1 MTSTER
7 IQSTVLSLVETLNI
21 NGNMKEEYEKL
32 AQEEE
37 AVNLRLESLFKRQCH
52 IEGKLRGMTKVLPN
66 LQIVHSDAQQLAEM
80 ITFTSTLAENVSAK
94 VRQLD
99 IARSRASDC
108 QQRVHDL
115 LDLQLCAEGVKAS
128 LHSEDYEKAA
138 AHVHRFLAMDQH
150 LLEQTADIAEDCTN
164 VTNSFSLLQDAASQ
178 LRSVVNL
185 RFDEAVRAED
195 LASVERFFKLFPL
208 LGLHDEGLEKFSN
221 YLSTKIAD
229 TANGNLKTALST
241 QASDRRANIIFADTL
256 TLLFEGIARIIEIHQ
271 PLIETYYDFS
281 EFSLHVGVNF
291 TGFLFLTA
299 LGYNTDIS
307 AHVQKLRRIVAE
319 MQRCRRLEALAQ
331 AGEGEE
337 PQEGVG
343 VGVGAGA
350 GAEVRQLDP
359 ALGELAIAHARYAL
373 FERFLRRRLAAD
385 ADAGAATDA
394 DRRARLLE
402 VDAALARGD
411 TCRRMQELLSTY
423 LGLERLFMVQSV
435 RKAIAL
441 DALDDAGG
449 AGGLCS
455 SAVDDVFFILRKCIR
470 RAASSGSLDGTCA
483 VINNAG
489 ALLEEELCSALRAR
503 LRQGYPSGYLD
514 LTQAYNS
521 VLAGRLQ
528 PTDSEQ
534 QRVLF
539 LAALNNADS
548 ASEYVETLVKQVS
561 DEIPVSTPMER
572 SKLDSCLH
580 GLSSSTSGIKSVL
593 DYGIQQLRASAVKP
607 RVGPWV
613 DSFQSVSHQ
622 LSEDE
627 FTAYEADQ
635 PFVQTLVRNL
645 HGLLEN
651 FKESLTP
658 GNYDTL
664 VTILTEEVTIHLEKA
679 VFKTSFNRL
688 GGLVLDKEVRA
699 LASFL
704 TSSTSWSVRDKFAR
718 LTQMATLLNLEKVTE
733 ISDYWGSSTGPLTWR
748 LTPSEI
754 RQVLALRVDFR
765 SDDIKRLKL

>member
-7 IQSTVLSLVETLNI
+7 IQSTVLSLVETVNI

-271 PLIETYYDFS
+271 PLIETYYGPGR
-281 EFSLHVGVNF
+281 L
-291 TGFLFLTA
+291 LRA
-299 LGYNTDIS
+299 LGPLLRECD
-307 AHVQKLRRIVAE
+307 VQLRRIVAE
-319 MQRCRRLEALAQ
+319 LQRCRRLEALAQ
-331 AGEGEE
+331 AARAAQAGAGPRAEGEE
-337 PQEGVG
+337 AQEG
-343 VGVGAGA
+343 AG
-350 GAEVRQLDP
+350 GEVRQLDP

-441 DALDDAGG
+441 DALDDAGAG
-449 AGGLCS
+449 AAGGLCS